1 MLAAGLYGELLD
13 TRDNQVY
20 KTIQIGT
27 QIWMAQNLNYV
38 SVNGNAD
45 HGKAS
50 FCYDDLV
57 ENCDRY
63 GRIYS
68 WTASANVPSSYSTS
82 IFVSEKRHEE
92 KYQGICP
99 EGFHIP
105 QTSEVELLLAYAGKV
120 SSAGL
125 WNLTSDFL
133 WLNSKADNVLGL
145 SILPSGWFTDY
156 KAYVKEGQGVRFW
169 LALDDENT
177 AAYIWGISDDNVMKG
192 FDFAMNYQ
200 RYSFY
205 VRCLQN

>member
-1 MLAAGLYGELLD
+1 
-13 TRDNQVY
+13 
-20 KTIQIGT
+20 
-27 QIWMAQNLNYV
+27 
-38 SVNGNAD
+38 
-45 HGKAS
+45 
-50 FCYDDLV
+50 
-57 ENCDRY
+57 
-63 GRIYS
+63 
-68 WTASANVPSSYSTS
+68 
-82 IFVSEKRHEE
+82 
-92 KYQGICP
+92 
-99 EGFHIP
+99 
-105 QTSEVELLLAYAGKV
+105 VELLLAYAGKV